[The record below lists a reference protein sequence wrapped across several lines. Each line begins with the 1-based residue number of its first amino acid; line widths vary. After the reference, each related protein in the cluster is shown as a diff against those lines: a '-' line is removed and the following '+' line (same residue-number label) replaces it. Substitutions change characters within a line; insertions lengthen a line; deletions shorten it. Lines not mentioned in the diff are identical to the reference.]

1 MIYYLNNF
9 FIKYRTAVA
18 HRCFAFDPSEDQPD
32 DTKGLIMIPNVGEMN
47 FYMSTMISDFANNI
61 LTEFGNLVCLL
72 IYILYLL
79 DITVI

>member
-1 MIYYLNNF
+1 M
-9 FIKYRTAVA
+9 KYHTAVA

-61 LTEFGNLVCLL
+61 LTEFGNLVCQF
-72 IYILYLL
+72 ILYG
-79 DITVI
+79 DIVYQVFELSNEK

>member
-1 MIYYLNNF
+1 
-9 FIKYRTAVA
+9 
-18 HRCFAFDPSEDQPD
+18 
-32 DTKGLIMIPNVGEMN
+32 MIPNVGEMN

-79 DITVI
+79 DIPVI